1 MSNHRKTR
9 AYSQSAKRYNLIC
22 LGLITLGSIGFVLAT
37 TVLGAY
43 GRAVSTGAET
53 VSTVALAR

>member
-37 TVLGAY
+37 VLGAY